1 MPDSSQVNFLL
12 VGETRNAA
20 VSFDAW
26 LGLYETLVGTPTVT
40 GYPSGL
46 TITNAQV
53 NTQVV
58 EVNGLDVPV
67 GNAVLF
73 TVTGGTSCT
82 DYIITVTVTTNS
94 SPAQTLIGKVRL
106 QVYAE

>member
-20 VSFDAW
+20 VSFESW
-26 LGLYETLVGTPTVT
+26 LGEFEELTGTPSVSAS
-40 GYPSGL
+40 PAGL
-46 TITNAQV
+46 TLNNAQV

-58 EVNGLDVPV
+58 VVNGLDVPI
-67 GNAVLF
+67 GRAVLF
-73 TVTGGTSCT
+73 TVTGGESCK
-82 DYIITVTVTTNS
+82 DYLITVTVGTNS

-106 QVYAE
+106 QVYSE